1 MPDETKAPEVKVEI
15 KDTDKP
21 FQVVTIPDNNFH
33 SGHMEKDHA
42 DLRAAQANKDATAL
56 GIKTRYA
63 VVEKK

>member
-33 SGHMEKDHA
+33 SGHMDVNYALIRKD
-42 DLRAAQANKDATAL
+42 QANADAEKL
-56 GIKTRYA
+56 GIKARYA
-63 VVEKK
+63 VVEKR